1 MALGLDLAGV
11 SFHVGSGA
19 SNPDALP
26 TGIAVAAAVFE
37 AADSMGFN
45 MR

>member
-1 MALGLDLAGV
+1 MLGLDLAGV

-19 SNPDALP
+19 SNPQALP
-26 TGIAVAAAVFE
+26 AGIAAAAAVFRS
-37 AADSMGFN
+37 AAALGFN